1 MNPSIVFDLRQRY
14 NTTSPDY
21 EKKPYSQQKSPI
33 TEIEV
38 DEVDYDRPYWV
49 APDLSGEHGNHFVL
63 ISLVSDHLYNLGYK
77 EESQEF
83 KEVVFD
89 NMKTN
94 KLNLY
99 QIINK
104 YVNYFD
110 SISEKI
116 IDGDSYIKIE
126 KQPKELQQLQEFS
139 NVTLASVKKLH
150 SEGFDFDSTNAY
162 GRNILFY
169 VKDRDTM
176 EWIFNNVYDVK
187 KESDYIKL
195 FELDVFNTS
204 LLIKHQNPIVL
215 DFLFEKMF
223 TKEKEFSNLIQKWC
237 VGVDTFSR
245 CMEDSIVKNLNG
257 IFAKDENN
265 GVFHKDPNLVQYKQ
279 NVLIIAK
286 LFSKLNKVYP
296 EFTNSIIA
304 TGSKAFKNEPSKLN
318 FWKENMEKE
327 YLDQS
332 LQLRKPD
339 TDAPKAKKLKV

>member
-14 NTTSPDY
+14 STTSPDY

-38 DEVDYDRPYWV
+38 DEVYHDRPYWV

-63 ISLVSDHLYNLGYK
+63 ISLVSDHLHGLGYTQ
-77 EESQEF
+77 ESQEF
-83 KEVVFD
+83 KEIVFT

-94 KLNLY
+94 EMNIY
-99 QIINK
+99 QLTNK
-104 YVNYFD
+104 FVNYFD

-116 IDGDSYIKIE
+116 IDGESYIKIE
-126 KQPKELQQLQEFS
+126 KQPKEYLQLPEFK
-139 NVTLASVKKLH
+139 NVTLESVKKLH
-150 SEGFDFDSTNAY
+150 YENFDFNQTNVY
-162 GRNILFY
+162 GRSILFY
-169 VKDRDTM
+169 TKDRKTM
-176 EWIFNNVYDVK
+176 DWLFNNVFDIK
-187 KESDYIKL
+187 KEEDYIKL

-204 LLIKHQNPIVL
+204 LLIKHGNPDVMDYIL
-215 DFLFEKMF
+215 EKML
-223 TKEKEFSNLIQKWC
+223 TKEKEYSDLIKKWC

-245 CMEDSIVKNLNG
+245 CMEDSIVKDLNS
-257 IFAKDENN
+257 IFSSDQN
-265 GVFHKDPNLVQYKQ
+265 FSIYTKQ
-279 NVLIIAK
+279 VTTMAK

-296 EFTNSIIA
+296 EFTNSIIN
-304 TGSKAFKNEPSKLN
+304 TGSNKFKNDPKKLN
-318 FWKENMEKE
+318 FWKEHMEKE

>member
-14 NTTSPDY
+14 STTSSDY

-33 TEIEV
+33 TGIEV

-63 ISLVSDHLYNLGYK
+63 ISLVSDHLYSLGYK

-99 QIINK
+99 QIINN

-126 KQPKELQQLQEFS
+126 QQPKELQQLAEFS

-204 LLIKHQNPIVL
+204 LFIKHSNPDVM
-215 DFLFEKMF
+215 DFILEKML
-223 TKEKEFSNLIQKWC
+223 TKEKEYSDLIKKWC

-245 CMEDSIVKNLNG
+245 CMEDSIVKDLNS
-257 IFAKDENN
+257 IFSSE
-265 GVFHKDPNLVQYKQ
+265 Q
-279 NVLIIAK
+279 NFTIYTQQVTTMAK

-296 EFTNSIIA
+296 EFTNSIIN
-304 TGSKAFKNEPSKLN
+304 TGSNKFKNDPKKLN
-318 FWKENMEKE
+318 FWKEHMEKE

-339 TDAPKAKKLKV
+339 ADAPKAKKLKV